1 MSELTPMMRQYRALK
16 DQYPHA
22 ILLFRLGD
30 FFEAFFEDAHLVARE
45 LQLTLTSRP
54 VAKGRRIP
62 MCGIP
67 HHALATYLRRLIDGG
82 HRVAICDQTEDPAAA
97 RGQGRTLLRREI
109 VRIVT
114 PGTVIEDDLLTAR
127 ENNFLAAAALDGLAW
142 GLALA
147 DMSTGE
153 FYAMEGAPPQRLEE
167 ALARWRPRELLIPE
181 GQSTMPAG
189 LDMAVTPYDAW
200 RFDPAVGERTLREQM
215 GVATLDAFDLQ
226 KSPLATAAA
235 GALVQYLRDTQKGPL
250 PHLRAL
256 RLLPPGDGLILDDT
270 TRRALGLW
278 RTSRE
283 SGPQDTLLDVLDLT
297 ETAMGA
303 RLLRRRLAQPLRDPA
318 AITIRQDAVEAFAR
332 HGPAREALRG
342 RFRALAD
349 LERLTGR
356 LAHDAGSPR
365 DLAALRDTLEALP
378 TVVPCL
384 DGLTEAAIETL
395 RLASAPPPG
404 LADLMRRAL
413 TDPVPLSPKTGGLI
427 RPGFDTALDELRAG
441 SQTAREWMAGLEAS
455 ERTRTGIR
463 SLKVAYN
470 QVVGYYI
477 EVSKAN
483 AHLVPPEY
491 VRKGTLVG
499 AERYITAEMKDK
511 EALIL
516 SAQER
521 INAREYELFCGLR
534 DAVREHTAPLQAC
547 ARAVAELDVLSAL
560 AEAAVRHQYV
570 RPTITEERAVR
581 ISAGR
586 HPAVEQALGPERFVP
601 NDLALGGGSPDI
613 LIVTGP
619 NFGGKSTYIRQAALI
634 VIMAQMGS
642 FVPAREAEIGLV
654 DRIFTRV
661 GATDDLAAGR
671 STFLSE
677 MIEVA
682 RILTQATDRSLV
694 ILDEVGRGTST
705 YDGMSLAWAVVEDLH
720 DRIVARTLFATHYH
734 ELTELA
740 GQLERIANV
749 QVLVREAGQDVIFLH
764 RVAEGAAGSSYG
776 IHVARLAGVPEPV
789 VRRAREVL
797 TGLERATVAA
807 GEAAPSHPA
816 PDHHPDTT
824 PRDQRAPGR
833 ARGRGPSRSQQLPLP
848 LPSPVEDALRRA
860 DLATMTPLD
869 ALNFL
874 SELRAMLE
882 TPPERRSGSRG
893 AGQMGR
899 ADKSPED
906 AHPSSPSD
914 RTVVP
919 FPHKPRSS
927 Q

>member
-67 HHALATYLRRLIDGG
+67 HHALATYLRRLIDRG
-82 HRVAICDQTEDPAAA
+82 HRVAICDQVEDPAAA
-97 RGQGRTLLRREI
+97 RGQARALVRREV
-109 VRIVT
+109 VRVVT
-114 PGTVIEDDLLTAR
+114 PGTVIEDDLLNPR
-127 ENNFLAAAALDGLAW
+127 ENNFLAAAAFDGLAW

-153 FYAMEGAPPQRLEE
+153 FYAMEGVPPQRLED
-167 ALARWRPRELLIPE
+167 ALARWRPRELLVPE
-181 GQSTMPAG
+181 GQDSTHPVDSRGGAPAMGIQSFVPAG
-189 LDMAVTPYDAW
+189 LDMTVTPYDAW

-215 GVATLDAFDLQ
+215 GVATLEAFDLQ
-226 KSPLATAAA
+226 TSPRAASAA
-235 GALVQYLRDTQKGPL
+235 GALVQYLRETQKGPL

-256 RLLPPGDGLILDDT
+256 RLLPSGDGLILDDV

-303 RLLRRRLAQPLRDPA
+303 RLLRRWLAQPLRDPA
-318 AITIRQDAVEAFAR
+318 AITTRQDAVEAFAR
-332 HGPAREALRG
+332 HGPAREALRT
-342 RFRALAD
+342 RFRTLAD

-356 LAHDAGSPR
+356 LGHEAGSPR

-378 TVVPCL
+378 ALVPCL
-384 DGLTEAAIETL
+384 DGLTAAAIETL
-395 RLASAPPPG
+395 RPAVAPPPG
-404 LADLMRRAL
+404 LADLVRRAL
-413 TDPVPLSPKTGGLI
+413 TDPVPLSPKAGGLI
-427 RPGFDTALDELRAG
+427 RLGFDAALDELRAG
-441 SQTAREWMAGLEAS
+441 SQTAREWMAALEAS

-463 SLKVAYN
+463 SLRVAYN

-483 AHLVPPEY
+483 AHRVPSEY

-534 DAVREHTAPLQAC
+534 GAVREHTAALQAC
-547 ARAVAELDVLSAL
+547 ARAVAELDALSAL
-560 AEAAVRHQYV
+560 AEAAVRYQYV
-570 RPTITEERAVR
+570 RPTITEGRAVR

-601 NDLALGGGSPDI
+601 NDLALGADSPDI

-720 DRIVARTLFATHYH
+720 DRVGARTLFATHYH

-776 IHVARLAGVPEPV
+776 IHVARLAGVPEAV

-797 TGLERATVAA
+797 TGLERASVAA
-807 GEAAPSHPA
+807 SDAAPSHPA
-816 PDHHPDTT
+816 PDHRPDTA
-824 PRDQRAPGR
+824 PRGQPGSGR

-874 SELRAMLE
+874 SALRAMLE
-882 TPPERRSGSRG
+882 TPPEDSRLP
-893 AGQMGR
+893 
-899 ADKSPED
+899 SPG
-906 AHPSSPSD
+906 D

-919 FPHKPRSS
+919 FPHTPRSS
-927 Q
+927 R